1 MWVWCQHSNET
12 TVAVSRLAVLVLQ
25 FLKLWAITAIMLVSM
40 RELFQLSVGHAALR
54 EQHALLTKLLEQLAG
69 TGNGLIETNIIAV
82 IVYSAWGIGEQA
94 SQSTSTAE
102 ECWRTVVSFEC
113 WGVLWSVSHQINH
126 SHLLQHKAS
135 PGKPHHQQ
143 HSKSPKQQQKPS
155 PPKVCNTSNF
165 FILSSYCCSSLTRL
179 DHQEKYNWWQLE
191 QRRHSL
197 MIC

>member
-1 MWVWCQHSNET
+1 MSVCLCNGDISCAVGMAAGAKKEGERSWVEGDASIE
-12 TVAVSRLAVLVLQ
+12 R
-25 FLKLWAITAIMLVSM
+25 TACPTDKVT
-40 RELFQLSVGHAALR
+40 G
-54 EQHALLTKLLEQLAG
+54 TAG